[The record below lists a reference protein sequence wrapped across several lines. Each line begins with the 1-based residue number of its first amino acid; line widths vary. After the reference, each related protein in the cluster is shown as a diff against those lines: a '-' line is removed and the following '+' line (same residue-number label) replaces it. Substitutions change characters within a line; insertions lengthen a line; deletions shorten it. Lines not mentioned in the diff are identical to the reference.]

1 MDFEE
6 FDSIIDK
13 CIKRARNASE
23 EDIVRM
29 TNIYDEFVTSSCNNA
44 IQFSWTIDDSSNDKK
59 LNSYFLK
66 ESHIKFGFINTKTE
80 LSKKHTKNSNDVYC
94 SLMKDEG
101 NTKIREF
108 EENAYLTENNYINC
122 GKGTNELLK
131 AS

>member
-1 MDFEE
+1 MNKM
-6 FDSIIDK
+6 SRIL
-13 CIKRARNASE
+13 
-23 EDIVRM
+23 
-29 TNIYDEFVTSSCNNA
+29 IYKYKFINTTYV
-44 IQFSWTIDDSSNDKK
+44 FKW
-59 LNSYFLK
+59 
-66 ESHIKFGFINTKTE
+66 IKFGFINTKTE

-101 NTKIREF
+101 NTRIREF